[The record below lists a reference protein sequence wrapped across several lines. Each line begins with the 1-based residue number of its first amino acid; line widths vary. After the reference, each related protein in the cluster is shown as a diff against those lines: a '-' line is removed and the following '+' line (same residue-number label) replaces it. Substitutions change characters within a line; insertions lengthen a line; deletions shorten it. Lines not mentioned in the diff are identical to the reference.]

1 MTASMMLMC
10 LIALWFSPA
19 KGVTSADHCAPAS
32 SNRMLLQK
40 SVAKGELASA
50 AAFNWK
56 LAGPGESCD
65 VGCASYGMFCHGSQ
79 IFSVDSSEQV
89 IAAAQEAGQT
99 CNGTAGWGYENMPA
113 ICSDASCCGGNCV
126 GICAYGIQLTNSC
139 GGSAGGSYS
148 RLCPCGTE
156 AEVTTTT
163 TTPPTVIVAKP
174 KPPGFERSLFLLPK
188 AEPMLM
194 LATIPAA
201 SKTGNK
207 EPAILS
213 GISDAAAQD
222 FVTSFQPETSF
233 MVGAA
238 EPIPGLNTV
247 QLEAASPCSASV
259 VLAKRFWPET
269 SKVVVA
275 KCDDYAAALM
285 AAPLA
290 AKQSVPLILDDGS
303 DLTSIFTGLKVTDV
317 IYVGSAAW
325 SNGAA
330 SSVTVS
336 TLHTAGDVFNA
347 LGKPEYLAV
356 VNPADQSQSQFQ
368 SLSALAPILATLRNG
383 AVLPL
388 EGHISAAT
396 AKDQIQRHVDA
407 HGMPKFLALVGGPQA
422 IPLHCETGTLFN
434 EEKCRDA
441 PYGDLDEDMFMDV
454 ALGRVVARDLG
465 SGSLLVSRIAN
476 YEYVR
481 DPESEGKYAMGGK
494 LKSSADTWRPAL
506 ENVGFA
512 APEIVKYLDILK
524 LRKLHVS
531 AFLHLDHAGAGGMGH
546 SFSYASEVLFSPSIF
561 SSGGCST
568 AGIDKLSDPKDSVVL
583 TLLHY
588 GAVGFLGGPRNAI
601 TGSGLV
607 HSTFWNQIAL
617 KKTMG
622 EAFKDGWNN
631 IAVNFQDQPSW
642 TGGEAIAK
650 YVMMNIALFG
660 DPAFQL
666 FIPGSPQQKPAHVK
680 LQNDGTLVALG
691 PERWTKYKAD
701 QSLADEWSWHG
712 NLYYFGAPGASSQK
726 WYGHGHDNEY
736 PYLYAR
742 FTTTQDVVSLK
753 AIENV
758 TLPLGWTGP
767 EGGRGY
773 IGAAGT
779 GVYVDKHPDGSR
791 TLLWRVRLLDYDC
804 ETGDVKDTF
813 VRQSYEIITTTTVTT
828 MSPSASCK
836 ASCTAAGFCCGTN
849 SGCALPSCHQGCEVG
864 LYEETVWSCIEKCQT
879 MTECFQWNVAWGQS
893 NLCTSCAE
901 TCDGQHCEPP
911 GGCEHACHS
920 LGLPA
925 PPTTTTTTPP
935 GPLQICKMK
944 CAADGFCC
952 GRDSGC
958 ERPSCQIGCEL
969 ALTSATKAACVESC
983 KGMTGCFNE
992 VTGPFGGGWAN
1003 QCTSCSSTCNGDHC
1017 EAEHGCE
1024 QACSNVFG

>member
-1 MTASMMLMC
+1 MRIENGHMVVVYRNIPCCS
-10 LIALWFSPA
+10 
-19 KGVTSADHCAPAS
+19 AS
-32 SNRMLLQK
+32 SLFSLAMAPTDGQGRTRPRLGSGGHAMAVTRVLRTPLQ
-40 SVAKGELASA
+40 A
-50 AAFNWK
+50 
-56 LAGPGESCD
+56 
-65 VGCASYGMFCHGSQ
+65 
-79 IFSVDSSEQV
+79 
-89 IAAAQEAGQT
+89 
-99 CNGTAGWGYENMPA
+99 
-113 ICSDASCCGGNCV
+113 DASTLEEEWTGQGG
-126 GICAYGIQLTNSC
+126 GKAFS
-139 GGSAGGSYS
+139 
-148 RLCPCGTE
+148 
-156 AEVTTTT
+156 
-163 TTPPTVIVAKP
+163 TVIVAKP

-568 AGIDKLSDPKDSVVL
+568 AGIDKLL
-583 TLLHY
+583 
-588 GAVGFLGGPRNAI
+588 R
-601 TGSGLV
+601 
-607 HSTFWNQIAL
+607 
-617 KKTMG
+617 
-622 EAFKDGWNN
+622 
-631 IAVNFQDQPSW
+631 
-642 TGGEAIAK
+642 
-650 YVMMNIALFG
+650 
-660 DPAFQL
+660 
-666 FIPGSPQQKPAHVK
+666 
-680 LQNDGTLVALG
+680 
-691 PERWTKYKAD
+691 
-701 QSLADEWSWHG
+701 
-712 NLYYFGAPGASSQK
+712 
-726 WYGHGHDNEY
+726 
-736 PYLYAR
+736 
-742 FTTTQDVVSLK
+742 
-753 AIENV
+753 
-758 TLPLGWTGP
+758 
-767 EGGRGY
+767 
-773 IGAAGT
+773 
-779 GVYVDKHPDGSR
+779 
-791 TLLWRVRLLDYDC
+791 
-804 ETGDVKDTF
+804 
-813 VRQSYEIITTTTVTT
+813 
-828 MSPSASCK
+828 
-836 ASCTAAGFCCGTN
+836 
-849 SGCALPSCHQGCEVG
+849 
-864 LYEETVWSCIEKCQT
+864 
-879 MTECFQWNVAWGQS
+879 
-893 NLCTSCAE
+893 
-901 TCDGQHCEPP
+901 
-911 GGCEHACHS
+911 
-920 LGLPA
+920 
-925 PPTTTTTTPP
+925 
-935 GPLQICKMK
+935 
-944 CAADGFCC
+944 
-952 GRDSGC
+952 
-958 ERPSCQIGCEL
+958 
-969 ALTSATKAACVESC
+969 
-983 KGMTGCFNE
+983 
-992 VTGPFGGGWAN
+992 
-1003 QCTSCSSTCNGDHC
+1003 
-1017 EAEHGCE
+1017 
-1024 QACSNVFG
+1024 